1 MNITDNERFHFF
13 THEKDVAFL
22 RKAIAVSFESR
33 KNGNT
38 PFGAILSDSEGNIL
52 MGQPNMELTTHDCTM
67 HAELGLVRAAS
78 QKYSKEFLWNCSLYT
93 SCEPCAMCT
102 GGIYWANVG
111 RIVYAMTEKEL
122 LNLTG
127 NDEQNP
133 TFDNDCRSIL
143 SHGQKEIIVVGPFP
157 ELVKEAAAA
166 HEGYWH

>member
-13 THEKDVAFL
+13 TREKDVAFL

-38 PFGAILSDSEGNIL
+38 PFGAILVDSEGNIL
-52 MGQPNMELTTHDCTM
+52 LEQPNMELTTHDCTM
-67 HAELGLVRAAS
+67 HAELGLVRTAS
-78 QKYSKEFLWNCSLYT
+78 QKYSKKFLWNCSLYT

-122 LNLTG
+122 LGLTG

-133 TFDNDCRSIL
+133 TFGSDCRSIL
-143 SHGQKEIIVVGPFP
+143 SHGQKGIIVVGPFP
-157 ELVKEAAAA
+157 ELVKEAASA